1 MKWNKEESNMT
12 KEEWEAHHKWVES
25 FRGKI
30 LQCEITQDG
39 KDVVVKTNDFVYPED
54 KKLH

>member
-30 LQCEITQDG
+30 LQCEITEDG